1 MNVSLKKWDISDA
14 KDLAEVLSNKKI
26 HDNLRDGLPYPY
38 TEHDGREFITSV
50 LASDENEM
58 FSFAI
63 MAAQKVI
70 GSITAVR
77 QGNIHRQTAEL
88 GYYIAEEYWG
98 RGIMAEAVRQFCEHV
113 FETSDMDYCW
123 ELYSPEGEF
132 VDSKRHFMSLEQAMS
147 NFEKKFGLYRMAS
160 RRKPARQTRRSFCKS
175 AQEADED
182 KADDLPEFL
191 EEEGDDEDDDEPEE
205 ESEDDDEEPA
215 EEPEDRE
222 ARRAA
227 VRKAMKAARSK
238 AQKRSAAKADEPEK
252 NRPQMRQPVRV
263 QKRSANVAGKPSA
276 TYDDTCLFM

>member
-113 FETSDMDYCW
+113 FETSDIIRIFAEPFSY
-123 ELYSPEGEF
+123 
-132 VDSKRHFMSLEQAMS
+132 
-147 NFEKKFGLYRMAS
+147 NTAS
-160 RRKPARQTRRSFCKS
+160 RRV
-175 AQEADED
+175 
-182 KADDLPEFL
+182 L
-191 EEEGDDEDDDEPEE
+191 
-205 ESEDDDEEPA
+205 
-215 EEPEDRE
+215 
-222 ARRAA
+222 
-227 VRKAMKAARSK
+227 
-238 AQKRSAAKADEPEK
+238 EK
-252 NRPQMRQPVRV
+252 NGFRLEGTMRQNACKNGRL
-263 QKRSANVAGKPSA
+263 QDMELYALLKEERCAGDIPG
-276 TYDDTCLFM
+276 